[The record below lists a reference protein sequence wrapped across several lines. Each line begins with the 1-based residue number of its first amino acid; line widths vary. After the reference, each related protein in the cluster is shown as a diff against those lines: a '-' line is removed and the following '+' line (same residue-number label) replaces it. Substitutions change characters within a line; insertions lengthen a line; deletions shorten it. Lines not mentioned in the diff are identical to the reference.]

1 MRALPYDV
9 RMRSLALL
17 TLSVLA
23 LACIGC
29 PEPRGTR
36 RDAGLGG
43 GTDTGVLPGVDA
55 GPPVFRCSPGLP
67 GCFGNTYYTC
77 GDDGMTRTAE
87 TVCPEQCDAR
97 LGCVTCRPGTRR
109 CNGTLSEVCV
119 SDGSGYVAGRDC
131 ADWSVACGGDGFCAD
146 ACADTERTNS
156 NVGCEYWPVPLAN
169 TQELDPSLFDFRV
182 VVANPNDVAANV
194 RVMRGGTMVW
204 SGTIDPRGLRDVV
217 LPWIDGQSFE
227 VATNSWQSFV
237 REGAYRLLSDAPVIV
252 TQFNPFEY
260 ENGGTFSFTN
270 DASLLLPAHV
280 LTGRY
285 VVASYMPLSRAFG
298 TSGGFGGD
306 DVDPLKL
313 PGYVA
318 IVATSPGTTTIS
330 LSASGNIAADA
341 GGRIRRTMRGGTLNF
356 TLQRGEV
363 AHVMVEPPPDCTSAR
378 PGYTPRRDCS
388 SDPFGGT
395 ICDIQDTC
403 AERDFDLS
411 GSRITA
417 DQPIEVFGGHTCAYV
432 PWNSQ
437 ACDHLEEQMPPVETL
452 GREYVGAPLG
462 DGSLSGTNVVRV
474 IAGFA
479 DTTVTIDP
487 PMGGVSGGTLSTG
500 QYLDFEANG
509 PFRVSATQGVMVAQY
524 IRGQFATMPES
535 MRGDPALTVLVPAEQ
550 YRSDYTFILPTSY
563 NAGTNG
569 QNHVLVIRPPGLA
582 ITVDGAPVTASFSP
596 IGGREVGVLRLEGG
610 THRMEAAEPFG
621 IIAYGLG
628 SFTSYATPAGL
639 NLEPINILF

>member
-1 MRALPYDV
+1 MRAL
-9 RMRSLALL
+9 LAPLL
-17 TLSVLA
+17 LL
-23 LACIGC
+23 LACLTAC
-29 PEPRGTR
+29 TEPRGMR
-36 RDAGLGG
+36 RDTGTGG
-43 GTDTGVLPGVDA
+43 GVDTGVLPGVDA
-55 GPPVFRCSPGLP
+55 GPPVFRCSPELQ
-67 GCFGNTYYTC
+67 GCYGNVLYVC
-77 GDDGMTRTAE
+77 GADGMSRTME
-87 TVCPEQCDAR
+87 TPCPEQCDAR
-97 LGCVTCRPGTRR
+97 LGCVTCRPGERR
-109 CNGTLSEVCV
+109 CSGTVSEVCV
-119 SDGSGYVAGRDC
+119 ADGSGYVPGRDC
-131 ADWSVACGGDGFCAD
+131 ADWSATCGGDGFCAD
-146 ACADTERTNS
+146 MCADAERTSS

-169 TQELDPSLFDFRV
+169 TQELSPDLFDFRV
-182 VVANPNDVAANV
+182 VIANPNDVAATV
-194 RVMRGGTMVW
+194 RVMRGGAMVW
-204 SGTIDPRGLRDVV
+204 TGTIDPRGLRDVP

-227 VATNSWQSFV
+227 VATNSWSSFV
-237 REGAYRLLSDAPVIV
+237 REGAYRLLSDVPVIV

-260 ENGGTFSFTN
+260 ENGGMFSYTN

-285 VVASYMPLSRAFG
+285 VVASYMPLSRSFG

-306 DVDPLKL
+306 EVDPLKL

-318 IVATSPGTTTIS
+318 IVAISPGTTTVS
-330 LSASGNIAADA
+330 LSASGNIVADA

-356 TLQRGEV
+356 TLERGEV
-363 AHVMVEPPPDCTSAR
+363 AHVMVEAPPDCTASR
-378 PGYTPRRDCS
+378 PGYTPLRDCTT
-388 SDPFGGT
+388 DPFGGE

-403 AERDFDLS
+403 AERDFDLT

-417 DQPIEVFGGHTCAYV
+417 DRPVEVFGGHTCAYV

-479 DTTVTIDP
+479 DTEVTIDP
-487 PMGGVSGGTLSTG
+487 PMGGMAGGTLNTG
-500 QYLDFEANG
+500 QYLEFEATR

-582 ITVDGAPVTASFSP
+582 IQVDGAPIGATFQP
-596 IGGREVGVLRLEGG
+596 IGGSEVGVVRLDGG
-610 THRMEAAEPFG
+610 THRMEATEAFG